1 MRKRKFTLIELLVV
15 IAIITILA
23 AMLLTAL
30 NNARSRARATGCQN
44 NQRQV
49 LSAFLQYSSDYN
61 DWIAGGRP
69 GAAYTV
75 SYAAILL
82 NDANYNRDA
91 SPAYLSTDKVLH
103 CPSDTLKI
111 NGGDVNR
118 EFKRGVYGVWSN
130 TLAAVSAYDPT
141 VPRGLMGGYFYRT
154 GGSNEFIGYRVTRMK
169 VPSGTLLLAD
179 SLHPSWGGGAWYF
192 LKNVASAASPVGAV
206 LRHNRSCTTG
216 YADGHVESRNHAE
229 LRSGTTAIQKLYL
242 DDAATSWAEAI

>member
-23 AMLLTAL
+23 AMLLPAL

-141 VPRGLMGGYFYRT
+141 VPRGLMGG
-154 GGSNEFIGYRVTRMK
+154 
-169 VPSGTLLLAD
+169 
-179 SLHPSWGGGAWYF
+179 
-192 LKNVASAASPVGAV
+192 
-206 LRHNRSCTTG
+206 
-216 YADGHVESRNHAE
+216 
-229 LRSGTTAIQKLYL
+229 
-242 DDAATSWAEAI
+242 